1 MKGNAACKTFIL
13 LQKFLHLLR
22 ISCKNDNDL
31 IPVILHL
38 LHNGID
44 CLGAIRAVVFYK
56 RIRLIDKQNA
66 ATRRLKF
73 TLNNLC
79 CPADVLSDQIL
90 PAALDNVAIF
100 QHETDAGKYTLKKTG
115 SKEAQIYAQY
125 LSKGEFHVPQYVG
138 MRQAE
143 DADWICMKYV
153 EGNDMRDMTDETTE
167 KAAETLSKIQSYF
180 WTPSMDKAP
189 ENEVEQRFV
198 EYWKRVLR
206 RASSVA
212 DDPILRKAYQMFLDR
227 QLTCPCTMSNGDFLQ
242 WNVIYDGENVVM
254 IDWGFGG
261 MMPYSL
267 DIARFLAHATETRSA
282 FPFYMINA
290 QKELFLDRM
299 YEPLKTKISR

>member
-1 MKGNAACKTFIL
+1 MELGNFQKSVDSDEIKTMAFEIIGEPV
-13 LQKFLHLLR
+13 KAVSR
-22 ISCKNDNDL
+22 ICEQWGEAEDEVREYDVY
-31 IPVILHL
+31 VI
-38 LHNGID
+38 
-44 CLGAIRAVVFYK
+44 
-56 RIRLIDKQNA
+56 
-66 ATRRLKF
+66 
-73 TLNNLC
+73 
-79 CPADVLSDQIL
+79 
-90 PAALDNVAIF
+90 
-100 QHETDAGKYTLKKTG
+100 ETDAGKYTLKKTG

-153 EGNDMRDMTDETTE
+153 EGKRHAGYDGRDNR
-167 KAAETLSKIQSYF
+167 KSGRNLKSKIQSYF

-267 DIARFLAHATETRSA
+267 DIARFLAHATETRST
-282 FPFYMINA
+282 FPFYMNDA

-299 YEPLKTKISR
+299 YEALKTKISREQFNLDVKLATLNEYIEFVEAEEDEDGWYLEHAQALAEELLNL

>member
-1 MKGNAACKTFIL
+1 M
-13 LQKFLHLLR
+13 
-22 ISCKNDNDL
+22 
-31 IPVILHL
+31 
-38 LHNGID
+38 
-44 CLGAIRAVVFYK
+44 YM
-56 RIRLIDKQNA
+56 
-66 ATRRLKF
+66 
-73 TLNNLC
+73 
-79 CPADVLSDQIL
+79 
-90 PAALDNVAIF
+90 
-100 QHETDAGKYTLKKTG
+100 
-115 SKEAQIYAQY
+115 
-125 LSKGEFHVPQYVG
+125 SKGEFHVPQYVG
-138 MRQAE
+138 MRQTE

-267 DIARFLAHATETRSA
+267 DIARFLAHATETRRT
-282 FPFYMINA
+282 FPFYMNDA

-299 YEPLKTKISR
+299 YEALKTKISREQFDLDVKLATLNEYIEFVEAEEDEDGCYLEHAQALAEELLNL

>member
-1 MKGNAACKTFIL
+1 MELGNF
-13 LQKFLHLLR
+13 QKSVDSDEIIGESVKAVSR
-22 ISCKNDNDL
+22 ICEQWGEAEDEVREYDVY
-31 IPVILHL
+31 VI
-38 LHNGID
+38 
-44 CLGAIRAVVFYK
+44 
-56 RIRLIDKQNA
+56 
-66 ATRRLKF
+66 
-73 TLNNLC
+73 
-79 CPADVLSDQIL
+79 
-90 PAALDNVAIF
+90 
-100 QHETDAGKYTLKKTG
+100 ETDAGKYTLKKTG

-180 WTPSMDKAP
+180 WTPSMDKAL
-189 ENEVEQRFV
+189 EQRFV

-282 FPFYMINA
+282 FPFYMNNA

-299 YEPLKTKISR
+299 YEALKTKISREQFNLDVKLATLNEYIEFVEAEEDEDGWYLEHAQALAEELLNL

>member
-1 MKGNAACKTFIL
+1 M
-13 LQKFLHLLR
+13 R
-22 ISCKNDNDL
+22 EYDVY
-31 IPVILHL
+31 VI
-38 LHNGID
+38 
-44 CLGAIRAVVFYK
+44 
-56 RIRLIDKQNA
+56 
-66 ATRRLKF
+66 
-73 TLNNLC
+73 
-79 CPADVLSDQIL
+79 
-90 PAALDNVAIF
+90 
-100 QHETDAGKYTLKKTG
+100 ETDAGKYTLKKTG

-206 RASSVA
+206 RA
-212 DDPILRKAYQMFLDR
+212 YQMFLDR

-261 MMPYSL
+261 MMPYCL
-267 DIARFLAHATETRSA
+267 DIARFLAHATETRST
-282 FPFYMINA
+282 FPFYMNNA

-299 YEPLKTKISR
+299 YEALKTKISREQFNLDVKLATLNEYIEFVEAEEDEDGWYLEHAQALAEELLNL

>member
-1 MKGNAACKTFIL
+1 MELGNF
-13 LQKFLHLLR
+13 QKPVESDEIRKMASDITGESVKAVSR
-22 ISCKNDNDL
+22 ICEQWGEAEDEVREYDVY
-31 IPVILHL
+31 VI
-38 LHNGID
+38 
-44 CLGAIRAVVFYK
+44 
-56 RIRLIDKQNA
+56 
-66 ATRRLKF
+66 
-73 TLNNLC
+73 
-79 CPADVLSDQIL
+79 
-90 PAALDNVAIF
+90 
-100 QHETDAGKYTLKKTG
+100 ETDAGKYTLKKTG

-180 WTPSMDKAP
+180 WTLSMDKAP

-267 DIARFLAHATETRSA
+267 DIARFLAHATETRST
-282 FPFYMINA
+282 FPFYMNDA

-299 YEPLKTKISR
+299 YEALKTKISREQFNLDVKLATLNEYIEFVESEEDEDGWYLEHAQALAEELLNL

>member
-1 MKGNAACKTFIL
+1 MELGNFQKSVDSDEIKTMAFEIIGEPV
-13 LQKFLHLLR
+13 KAVSR
-22 ISCKNDNDL
+22 ICEQWGEAEDEVREYDVY
-31 IPVILHL
+31 VI
-38 LHNGID
+38 
-44 CLGAIRAVVFYK
+44 
-56 RIRLIDKQNA
+56 
-66 ATRRLKF
+66 
-73 TLNNLC
+73 
-79 CPADVLSDQIL
+79 
-90 PAALDNVAIF
+90 
-100 QHETDAGKYTLKKTG
+100 ETDAGKYTLKKTG

-125 LSKGEFHVPQYVG
+125 LSKGEFHVPQ
-138 MRQAE
+138 
-143 DADWICMKYV
+143 YV

-261 MMPYSL
+261 MMPYPL
-267 DIARFLAHATETRSA
+267 DIARFLAHATETRST
-282 FPFYMINA
+282 FPFYMNDA

-299 YEPLKTKISR
+299 YEALKTKISREQFNLDVKLATLNEYIEFVEAEEDEDGWYLEHAQALAEELLNL

>member
-1 MKGNAACKTFIL
+1 MELGNF
-13 LQKFLHLLR
+13 QKPVESDEIRKMASDITGESVKAVSR
-22 ISCKNDNDL
+22 ICEQWGEAEDEVREYDVY
-31 IPVILHL
+31 VI
-38 LHNGID
+38 
-44 CLGAIRAVVFYK
+44 
-56 RIRLIDKQNA
+56 
-66 ATRRLKF
+66 
-73 TLNNLC
+73 
-79 CPADVLSDQIL
+79 
-90 PAALDNVAIF
+90 
-100 QHETDAGKYTLKKTG
+100 ETDAGKYTLKKTG

-212 DDPILRKAYQMFLDR
+212 DDPILRKAYQMFLD
-227 QLTCPCTMSNGDFLQ
+227 
-242 WNVIYDGENVVM
+242 M

-282 FPFYMINA
+282 FPFYMNNA

-299 YEPLKTKISR
+299 YEALKTKISREQFNLDVKLATLNEYIEFVEAEEDEDGWYLEHAQALAEELLNL